1 MADGEAG
8 WVGVQEP
15 EESRVGV
22 KYIEILFLLIA
33 PCCLLLCCAVLK
45 AGIFFKYL
53 KGDVNCLPAHHTHA
67 QPFLSEAAEVAAE
80 ADRNLQPTAD

>member
-8 WVGVQEP
+8 WVGGWVCVQEP

-22 KYIEILFLLIA
+22 KYMEVLFLLIA

-53 KGDVNCLPAHHTHA
+53 KGDVNCLPAHHMHT
-67 QPFLSEAAEVAAE
+67 SRAARAAVSVGGG
-80 ADRNLQPTAD
+80 